1 MERGQASVG
10 VDCTAEDGVGAGLY
24 LLGVASPDVMRQ
36 GDCRDLGHTL
46 DIFDLHLILEK
57 QPDKSRSGGILQD
70 TWILQKHLLW
80 KTKNFLKQTV
90 ELFLIRGGYIGRKPH
105 TVCDRSSDPGL
116 VK

>member
-1 MERGQASVG
+1 MG

-57 QPDKSRSGGILQD
+57 QPDKSRSGGIITRYLD
-70 TWILQKHLLW
+70 SSKTSVVEDQKLF
-80 KTKNFLKQTV
+80 KTDSGAV
-90 ELFLIRGGYIGRKPH
+90 PY
-105 TVCDRSSDPGL
+105 
-116 VK
+116 